1 VIPWVTSTLSDP
13 SVGIY
18 SITLQILRVGTS
30 PTPINAPH
38 HQHQPLSTQ
47 FLPIFRPFSRPF
59 THVPPRSH
67 LLHSTHCHSG
77 RCDSP
82 LGLTLRSYSG
92 TRTDHHCRGPAA
104 PAVLLKYMWPH
115 TLTRYLLSGPI
126 YWHGRGGIPL
136 DGQSP
141 AKSNPLALHFPLA
154 TTLTTTQPSTVQ
166 STITYRVLL
175 RLPRLHLCIHHTVPS
190 YSTHCIIVLDVHA
203 SARLPC
209 LVRLPAL
216 PALHLPASTTSIDL
230 PGLDLPL
237 RPLRPARDQSQYQ
250 SQSLSLSLSIL
261 RTLAQLR

>member
-1 VIPWVTSTLSDP
+1 MYCGEPTVIPWVTSTLSDP

-59 THVPPRSH
+59 IHVPPRSH

-104 PAVLLKYMWPH
+104 PAVLLDCVRPPYTNEVPPFRAYILAR
-115 TLTRYLLSGPI
+115 T
-126 YWHGRGGIPL
+126 GG
-136 DGQSP
+136 D
-141 AKSNPLALHFPLA
+141 
-154 TTLTTTQPSTVQ
+154 PSRRA
-166 STITYRVLL
+166 IT
-175 RLPRLHLCIHHTVPS
+175 
-190 YSTHCIIVLDVHA
+190 
-203 SARLPC
+203 
-209 LVRLPAL
+209 
-216 PALHLPASTTSIDL
+216 
-230 PGLDLPL
+230 G
-237 RPLRPARDQSQYQ
+237 
-250 SQSLSLSLSIL
+250 
-261 RTLAQLR
+261 